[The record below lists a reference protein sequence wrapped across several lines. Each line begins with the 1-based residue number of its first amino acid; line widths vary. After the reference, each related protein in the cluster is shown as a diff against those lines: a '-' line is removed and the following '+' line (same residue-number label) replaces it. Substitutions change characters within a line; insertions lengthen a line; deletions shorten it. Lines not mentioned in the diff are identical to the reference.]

1 MTFLR
6 YLLPQHLLS
15 KLMFRL
21 ARIENVWIKDTFIRW
36 FINKYKVN
44 LAEFESDSISD
55 YTHFND
61 FFTRALKPQAR
72 PISESPI
79 ISPVD
84 GVVSQAGQIKDSQ
97 VLQAKGHHFSL
108 SQLLGGESIEK
119 IENGYF
125 ATIYLAPKDYHR
137 IHMPI
142 DGKLVSMRY
151 IPGNLFSV
159 NHKTVNKVNGVFARN
174 ERLVCLFDT
183 FFGRVSF
190 VMVGAIFVG
199 SMETSWQGQITP
211 PYGKVDKVYD
221 YTEKEFELFKG
232 DELGRFNMGS
242 TIIML
247 FPESAPELKLHSGQ
261 ELKMGQVII

>member
-1 MTFLR
+1 MTFFQ

-15 KLMFRL
+15 KLMFRF
-21 ARIENVWIKDTFIRW
+21 ARIETVWIKNTFTRW
-36 FINKYKVN
+36 FINKHQVN
-44 LAEFESDSISD
+44 LAEAESDSISD
-55 YTHFND
+55 YAHFND

-72 PISESPI
+72 PISESLI

-97 VLQAKGHHFSL
+97 ILQAKGHHFSL
-108 SQLLGGESIEK
+108 SQLLAGKSLER

-151 IPGNLFSV
+151 IPGDLFSV
-159 NHKTVNKVNGVFARN
+159 NHKTVNKVNGVFVRN

-183 FFGRVSF
+183 VFGRVAF
-190 VMVGAIFVG
+190 VLVGAIFVG

-211 PYGKVDKVYD
+211 PYGKVVKVYD
-221 YTEKEFELFKG
+221 YTEKEFKLLKG

-242 TIIML
+242 TVIML
-247 FPESAPELKLHSGQ
+247 LPETAPALKLQSGQ
-261 ELKMGQVII
+261 ELKMGQSMI

>member
-1 MTFLR
+1 MTFLQ

-15 KLMFRL
+15 KLMFRFT
-21 ARIENVWIKDTFIRW
+21 RIENVWIKDTFTRW
-36 FINKYKVN
+36 FINKHQVN
-44 LAEFESDSISD
+44 LAEAERDGISD
-55 YTHFND
+55 YAHFND

-72 PISESPI
+72 PISESAI

-84 GVVSQAGQIKDSQ
+84 GVVSQAGRIKDSQ
-97 VLQAKGHHFSL
+97 ILQAKGHHFSL
-108 SQLLGGESIEK
+108 SQLLGGESLER

-137 IHMPI
+137 IHMPM

-151 IPGNLFSV
+151 VPGNLFSV

-183 FFGRVSF
+183 VFGRVAF
-190 VMVGAIFVG
+190 VLVGAIFVG

-211 PYGKVDKVYD
+211 PYGRVVKVYD
-221 YTEKEFELFKG
+221 YTDKEFELNKG

-242 TIIML
+242 TVIML
-247 FPESAPELKLHSGQ
+247 LPESAPELKLHSGQ